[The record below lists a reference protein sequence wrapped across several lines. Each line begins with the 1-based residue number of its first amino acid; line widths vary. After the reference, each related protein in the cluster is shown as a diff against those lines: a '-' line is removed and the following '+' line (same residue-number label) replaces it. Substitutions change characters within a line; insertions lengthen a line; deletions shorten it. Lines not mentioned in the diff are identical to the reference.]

1 VIRTTRIRLLESRS
15 RWRGS
20 DHGSL
25 ERPRSDR
32 VVAILLILP
41 SIIAIGIFVY
51 GFIGWT
57 GYVPLSRWRTLLPDY
72 HFVGT
77 DNYERLSNDFRFQ
90 ADIRNTIVFTAL
102 FLLSATVLGFLAA
115 ALLDQKIKGEAFF
128 RGEFLFPMAISF
140 IVTGIVWQ
148 WLFHP
153 SSGLNLLS
161 RKAGYDGPVPAWS
174 TDANVLF
181 GLDLGKIEAGIRL
194 RSCRSSWRR
203 RGTSPASRWSAMPT
217 RRRLRSSRP
226 ALKKR
231 CARRTT

>member
-1 VIRTTRIRLLESRS
+1 MAPRAAALRPDRRHPSHPPVDHRDRHLRLRLHRLD
-15 RWRGS
+15 GLCVALALA
-20 DHGSL
+20 DAA
-25 ERPRSDR
+25 PR
-32 VVAILLILP
+32 LP
-41 SIIAIGIFVY
+41 LRRNRQLRAAF
-51 GFIGWT
+51 
-57 GYVPLSRWRTLLPDY
+57 
-72 HFVGT
+72 
-77 DNYERLSNDFRFQ
+77 EDFRFQ